1 MEPLKFLSDDDVQAM
16 HEATLHIMSEIG
28 IIWTHKLS
36 LDILTGAG
44 CTIKGNRVYFP
55 PQLVEDCVAKAKKR
69 VNIKGRNGVQN
80 ILGDGN
86 LYFHNLGGARD
97 VFDAKTGTRRIATEQ
112 DVIDATRLLDALPNC
127 HTVTPFFTPRDV
139 PGELMSLYMY
149 RHCLPHTTK
158 PLQGPGIQFGEEVKY
173 AVEMAQVVGTPPHE
187 LTLSLSP
194 VSPLTIHEPAAAA
207 IVEMAKAGVIMANLP
222 APTGGATSPMTMTGS
237 VVQQSAET
245 LALLVLGQIINPG
258 NGVVYC
264 GRLGMLEP
272 RTGLIWGGV
281 ELGLSSAATV
291 QLGHYYGFSVN
302 VYGFST
308 NAHTLDAQN
317 AFERGLNAAIP
328 ALAGADEL
336 SGIGEMEAGVMGSYA
351 QMVLDN
357 EFAGSVLRLRRGLSA
372 DTAHLAV
379 DIIANVM
386 DGTRNFL
393 GQRHTLNH
401 LKAGELQL
409 TKLAERNSWETWEDK
424 LDRKQIV
431 DHAVDEAER
440 ILREH
445 QVPPLEP
452 QQEKE
457 LDRIM
462 AAAEKE
468 MIKPKQEIKYTK

>member
-1 MEPLKFLSDDDVQAM
+1 MPLKWRKWSAHL
-16 HEATLHIMSEIG
+16 
-28 IIWTHKLS
+28 
-36 LDILTGAG
+36 
-44 CTIKGNRVYFP
+44 
-55 PQLVEDCVAKAKKR
+55 
-69 VNIKGRNGVQN
+69 
-80 ILGDGN
+80 
-86 LYFHNLGGARD
+86 
-97 VFDAKTGTRRIATEQ
+97 
-112 DVIDATRLLDALPNC
+112 
-127 HTVTPFFTPRDV
+127 
-139 PGELMSLYMY
+139 
-149 RHCLPHTTK
+149 
-158 PLQGPGIQFGEEVKY
+158 
-173 AVEMAQVVGTPPHE
+173 PHE

-424 LDRKQIV
+424 LDRKEIV

-468 MIKPKQEIKYTK
+468 MVKQSRKLNTQNNLIWKSHWRYYAQTSTCNFRRTDRMAA

>member
-1 MEPLKFLSDDDVQAM
+1 MEPLKFLSDDDVKAM
-16 HEATLHIMSEIG
+16 HEATLHVMSEVG
-28 IIWTHKLS
+28 IIWTHKPS
-36 LDILTGAG
+36 LDILLGAG
-44 CTIKGNRVYFP
+44 CTIKNNRICMP
-55 PQLVEDCVAKAKKR
+55 PHLVEDCISKANKR
-69 VNIKGRNGVQN
+69 PVIRGRNGQVN
-80 ILGDGN
+80 ELGGGN

-97 VFDAKTGTRRIATEQ
+97 VFDAKTGTRRIATDQ
-112 DVIDATRLLDALPNC
+112 DVIDATRVLDALPNC
-127 HTVTPFFTPRDV
+127 HTVTPFFTPQDV
-139 PGELMSLYMY
+139 PGELMSLFMY
-149 RHCLPHTTK
+149 RHSIPHTVK
-158 PLQGPGIQFGEEVKY
+158 PLQGPGIQFAEEVKY
-173 AVEMAQVVGTPPHE
+173 AVEMAQVIGTPANE

-207 IVEMAKAGVIMANLP
+207 IVEMAKAGVICANLP
-222 APTGGATSPMTMTGS
+222 APTGGATSPMTITGS
-237 VVQQSAET
+237 LVQQSAET
-245 LALLVLGQIINPG
+245 LALLVLAQIVNPG
-258 NGVVYC
+258 CGVVYC

-281 ELGLSSAATV
+281 ELGMSSAATV

-317 AFERGLNAAIP
+317 AFERGLNATIP

-357 EFAGSVLRLRRGLSA
+357 ELVGSVMRLRKGLSA
-372 DTAHLAV
+372 DSAHLAV
-379 DIIANVM
+379 DIIENVM
-386 DGTRNFL
+386 NGTRNFL

-401 LKAGELQL
+401 LKAGEIAL

-424 LDRKQIV
+424 LDRKQMA
-431 DHAVDEAER
+431 DHAADEAER

-457 LDRIM
+457 LDKIM

-468 MIKPKQEIKYTK
+468 MVKKK

>member
-1 MEPLKFLSDDDVQAM
+1 MNRLEFLSQEQVKDI
-16 HEATLHIMSEIG
+16 HEATLHILNDIG
-28 IIWTHKLS
+28 FVWTHKPS
-36 LDILTGAG
+36 LNILTGAG
-44 CTIKGNRVYFP
+44 CRVQGNRVYFP
-55 PQLVEDCVAKAKKR
+55 PDLVEKSIGKAGKR
-69 VNIKGRNGVQN
+69 VTVTGRNGATKT
-80 ILGDGN
+80 LGDGN

-97 VFDAKTGTRRIATEQ
+97 VYDARTNQRRIATEQ
-112 DVIDATRLLDALPNC
+112 DVIDATRLLDALENC

-149 RHCLPHTTK
+149 RHSIPHTTK
-158 PLQGPGIQFGEEVKY
+158 PLQGPGIQFGPEVKY
-173 AVEMAQVVGTPPHE
+173 ALMMAEVIGTPAQN

-194 VSPLTIHEPAAAA
+194 VSPLTIPDHEAEA
-207 IVEMAKAGVIMANLP
+207 VMEMARAGVSFALLP
-222 APTGGATSPMTMTGS
+222 CPTAGATSPITIAGS
-237 VVQQSAET
+237 LAQQNAET
-245 LALLVLGQIINPG
+245 LASLVLTQLINPG
-258 NGVVYC
+258 TSFVYC

-272 RTGLIWGGV
+272 RNGLIWGGV
-281 ELGLSSAATV
+281 ELGLTSAATV

-308 NAHTLDAQN
+308 NAHILDAQN
-317 AFERGLNAAIP
+317 GFERGLNAAIP
-328 ALAGADEL
+328 AMAGADEL

-357 EFAGSVLRLRRGLSA
+357 ELAGSILRLRRGVEVDE
-372 DTAHLAV
+372 DTLA
-379 DIIANVM
+379 IANVAKAM

-393 GQRHTLNH
+393 GQKHTMQH
-401 LKAGELQL
+401 LKTELKM
-409 TKLAERNSWETWEDK
+409 TKLAERNTWETWDK
-424 LDRKQIV
+424 NERKSIADYAQ
-431 DHAVDEAER
+431 AEAER

-468 MIKPKQEIKYTK
+468 MVRH

>member
-1 MEPLKFLSDDDVQAM
+1 MPPLKFLSDDDVKAM
-16 HEATLHIMSEIG
+16 HEATLRVMSEVG
-28 IIWTHKLS
+28 IIWTHKPS
-36 LDILTGAG
+36 LDTLLQAG
-44 CTIKGNRVYFP
+44 CTMKDNRVLMP
-55 PQLVEDCVAKAKKR
+55 PDLVMDCIAKASKR
-69 VNIKGRNGVQN
+69 PTIRGRNGQVN
-80 ILGDGN
+80 ELGGGN

-97 VFDAKTGTRRIATEQ
+97 VFDAKTGTRRIATDR
-112 DVIDATRLLDALPNC
+112 DVIDSTRLLDALPNA
-127 HTVTPFFTPRDV
+127 HTVTPFFTPQDV
-139 PGELMSLYMY
+139 PGELMSLFMY
-149 RHCLPHTTK
+149 RHTLPHTTK
-158 PLQGPGIQFGEEVKY
+158 PIQGPGIQFAEEVKY
-173 AVEMAQVVGTPPHE
+173 AVEMAAVVGTPPEE

-194 VSPLTIHEPAAAA
+194 VSPLTIHDHAAAA
-207 IVEMAKAGVIMANLP
+207 IVEMAKAGVICSNLP
-222 APTGGATSPMTMTGS
+222 APTGGATSPMTITGS
-237 VVQQSAET
+237 LVQQSSET
-245 LALLVLGQIINPG
+245 LALLVMAQIVNPG
-258 NGVVYC
+258 CAAVYC

-281 ELGLSSAATV
+281 ELGLSSAGTV

-357 EFAGSVLRLRRGLSA
+357 EFVGGVMRLRQGLSA
-372 DTAHLAV
+372 DVEHLAV
-379 DIIANVM
+379 EIIGNVM

-393 GQRHTLNH
+393 GQKHTLKH
-401 LKAGELQL
+401 LKTGELAL
-409 TKLAERNSWETWEDK
+409 TKLAERNSWETWEGK
-424 LDRKQIV
+424 GKKQIV
-431 DHAVDEAER
+431 DHAIEEAAR

-457 LDRIM
+457 LDKIM
-462 AAAEKE
+462 AAAKKE
-468 MIKPKQEIKYTK
+468 MAKKR

>member
-1 MEPLKFLSDDDVQAM
+1 MEQLKFLSDDDVKAM
-16 HEATLHIMSEIG
+16 HKATLHIMSEVG
-28 IIWTHKLS
+28 FVWNHKES
-36 LDILTGAG
+36 LEILLGAG
-44 CTIKGNRVYFP
+44 CTIKNTRLCFP
-55 PQLVEDCVAKAKKR
+55 PELVMDSIAKANKR
-69 VNIKGRNGVQN
+69 PVIRGRNGNVN
-80 ILGDGN
+80 EFGSGN

-97 VFDAKTGTRRIATEQ
+97 VFDARTGTHHAATNQ
-112 DVIDATRLLDALPNC
+112 DAIDAVRLLDALENC
-127 HTVTPFFTPRDV
+127 HTVTPFFTPPDIAN
-139 PGELMSLYMY
+139 ELMSMHMY
-149 RHCLPHTTK
+149 RHTLSHTTK
-158 PLQGPGIQFGEEVKY
+158 PVQGPGIQFPHEVKY
-173 AVEMAQVVGTPPHE
+173 AVEMAKVVGTPAHE

-194 VSPLTIHEPAAAA
+194 VSPMTMHDVAAAA
-207 IVEMAKAGVIMANLP
+207 IIEMAKAGVIHSNLP

-237 VVQQSAET
+237 IVQQSAES
-245 LALLVLGQIINPG
+245 LAPLVLAQLVNPG
-258 NGVVYC
+258 CGVIYC

-317 AFERGLNAAIP
+317 AFERGLNATLP

-336 SGIGEMEAGVMGSYA
+336 SGIGEMEAGVMGSFA

-357 EFAGSVLRLRRGLSA
+357 EFASSVLRLRKGLSA
-372 DTAHLAV
+372 NSTHLAV

-386 DGTRNFL
+386 NGTRNFL
-393 GQRHTLNH
+393 GQRHTMNH
-401 LKAGELQL
+401 IKAGELAL
-409 TKLAERNSWETWEDK
+409 TKLAERNSWDTWEDK
-424 LDRKQIV
+424 LGRKQIA
-431 DHAVDEAER
+431 DNATDQAEK

-462 AAAEKE
+462 VAVEKE
-468 MIKPKQEIKYTK
+468 TVKKK